1 MSTFDWTVLAAA
13 IAVAYALL
21 VGAKELTHEIRRR
34 LRRRRVRAEL
44 AAVSRGRARV
54 REAARVDGTRGPHVA
69 AVHPLSTRNAGTPA
83 RDPSIGVDQV
93 IAERRARFLR
103 HLDERGLCVDDVR
116 IESR

>member
-1 MSTFDWTVLAAA
+1 
-13 IAVAYALL
+13 
-21 VGAKELTHEIRRR
+21 
-34 LRRRRVRAEL
+34 
-44 AAVSRGRARV
+44 
-54 REAARVDGTRGPHVA
+54 
-69 AVHPLSTRNAGTPA
+69 VHPLSTRNAGTPA